1 MFNADIQFVGN
12 SGWGVAFGTGQAVSK
27 VLDYSGITIS
37 NNVSGAKQ
45 TALWDHQKWIP
56 DVILFNIGGNDT
68 TNGSFVQATYQQAV
82 VDMVKKLHDLYPN
95 AYMVW
100 THTNSNAGKYAV
112 SAMTDAGILS
122 AGYMKVA
129 IIPKVGA
136 VYNETPMGV
145 GANNHNSI
153 KSHIVSADI
162 LAQPLHDNW
171 GFTPL
176 YQNITFE
183 DYESVLQKF

>member
-1 MFNADIQFVGN
+1 MF
-12 SGWGVAFGTGQAVSK
+12 
-27 VLDYSGITIS
+27 
-37 NNVSGAKQ
+37 
-45 TALWDHQKWIP
+45 
-56 DVILFNIGGNDT
+56 ILFYRKMDATVACACLDT
-68 TNGSFVQATYQQAV
+68 SG
-82 VDMVKKLHDLYPN
+82 
-95 AYMVW
+95 
-100 THTNSNAGKYAV
+100 AV

-162 LAQPLHDNW
+162 LAQTLHDNW